1 MKNKFLN
8 PTLVLAA
15 LFIGLLSCSTATKSD
30 QKPPNI
36 LIAIADDHSYPHTG
50 IYGFAETQTPG
61 FDYVAQNGVLFHNAF
76 VAAPQCSPS
85 RAAILTGKN
94 IWELEEAGTHA
105 SNFPKKF
112 KVFTEVLEQQGYIS
126 GFTGKPW
133 GPGNWKINGRKQNP
147 AGRAYN
153 RFLLESPP
161 TSGIRANNYSK
172 NFKDFYHQKAE
183 GSPFVFWYGAHEPHR
198 VYEYQSGI
206 KAGKNIAAVE
216 VPKFLPNTEVVR
228 NDVLDYILEIEH
240 FDNHL
245 YQIIQFLE
253 EKGELENTFIVVTA
267 DNGMPFPYAK
277 ANVQDF
283 GTHVPLAISLP
294 KGIKGKEVND
304 PVGLIDFAPT
314 LMELVGTPDAMIST
328 GKSLIPVLTQ
338 PQHPIHRDY
347 VLTGRERH
355 THARPDNMGYPAR
368 AIRTQEYLY
377 VHHFKPE
384 RWPQGDPVP
393 QNVENDQRSKVDGY
407 KALYPGYH
415 DVDASPS
422 KEVVMGMEDSSYFE
436 WAFAKRPQEQLY
448 DIQKDPYCMQN
459 VALLPEY
466 KEVLGQLK
474 QQLLND
480 LKEQDD
486 PRASENPVFDSYPR
500 YSTMRNFKGF
510 NSRGQYNPAFTK

>member
-1 MKNKFLN
+1 MPLLTMFFL
-8 PTLVLAA
+8 
-15 LFIGLLSCSTATKSD
+15 GLLSCSIGTKSE

-85 RAAILTGKN
+85 RAAMLTGKN

-112 KVFTEVLEQQGYIS
+112 KVFTEVLEQQGYFS
-126 GFTGKPW
+126 GYTGKPW
-133 GPGNWKINGRKQNP
+133 GPGNWKISGRKQNP
-147 AGRAYN
+147 AGKAYN

-161 TSGIRANNYSK
+161 TSGIKANNYSK
-172 NFKDFYHQKAE
+172 NFKDFYSQKK
-183 GSPFVFWYGAHEPHR
+183 GGDPFVFWYGAHEPHR
-198 VYEYQSGI
+198 VYEYKSGI

-216 VPKFLPNTEVVR
+216 VPQFLPDTEEVR

-245 YQIIQFLE
+245 NQIIQFLE
-253 EKGELENTFIVVTA
+253 EKGELDNTFIVVTA

-277 ANVQDF
+277 ANVQEF
-283 GTHVPLAISLP
+283 GTHVPLAIFLP
-294 KGIKGKEVND
+294 NGIKGKEVND
-304 PVGLIDFAPT
+304 PVGLIDLAPT
-314 LMELVGTPDAMIST
+314 LMELIGSPNAMTTT
-328 GKSLIPVLTQ
+328 GKSLMPVLTQ
-338 PQHPIHRDY
+338 VQHPTHRDY

-355 THARPDNMGYPAR
+355 THARPDNLGYPAR
-368 AIRTQEYLY
+368 AIRT
-377 VHHFKPE
+377 
-384 RWPQGDPVP
+384 
-393 QNVENDQRSKVDGY
+393 
-407 KALYPGYH
+407 
-415 DVDASPS
+415 PS
-422 KEVVMGMEDSSYFE
+422 KEIVMDMEDSSYFK
-436 WAFAKRPQEQLY
+436 WAFTKRPQEQLY
-448 DIQKDPYCMQN
+448 DIQKDPYCTQN
-459 VALLPEY
+459 IALLPEY

-480 LKEQDD
+480 LKEQGD
-486 PRASENPVFDSYPR
+486 PRAFDNPVFDSYPR

-510 NSRGQYNPAFTK
+510 NSRAKYNSDFIQ